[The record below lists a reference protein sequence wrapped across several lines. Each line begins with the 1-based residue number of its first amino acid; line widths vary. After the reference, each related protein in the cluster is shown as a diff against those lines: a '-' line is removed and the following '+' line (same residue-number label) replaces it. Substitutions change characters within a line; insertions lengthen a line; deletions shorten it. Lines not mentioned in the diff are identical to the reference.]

1 MSSFQGSGMPPFLED
16 FTRRL
21 LQGAFDRTKD
31 PLPGGIPKQT
41 IVGMQPLQTGAI
53 AEMAKGFGLD
63 PVTGRRVGQTQV
75 DPEFQRAQD
84 AIGAAQQA
92 VTAGLQTTTMGIP
105 SLQAAQAQFD
115 PSTSNYQQFF
125 DQYQKDV
132 TKEALKQMD
141 EQAAVAQQNLAT
153 QAQKAGAFGGSR
165 MGVQEAELAKN
176 LQDIKSRRIFQD
188 LSQNFQQA
196 QAKAMNTFESAAQ
209 RRLKAAPQFA
219 NVGRF
224 QAGIGAQGAGLGLQ
238 GANLA
243 QQQFALQQQGL
254 GSLFGIGQQ
263 QQALAQQQ
271 EAERFRQDVETQQEG
286 LKRLGFFSDILRG
299 VPSSGQQLTASPP
312 VFTNPLLG
320 ALGLGLGTFNL
331 FTGGQNA
338 GDAFSLMN

>member
-1 MSSFQGSGMPPFLED
+1 MSVFQGSGMPPFLEE
-16 FTRRL
+16 FTRNL
-21 LQGAFDRTKD
+21 LQGAFDRTQQ

-41 IVGMQPLQTGAI
+41 IVGMQPFQTGTI
-53 AEMAKGFGLD
+53 EEMARSFGLD
-63 PVTGRRVGQTQV
+63 PTTGKRVGQASFE
-75 DPEFQRAQD
+75 PAFKEAQD
-84 AIGAAQQA
+84 A
-92 VTAGLQTTTMGIP
+92 VRAGLQTTTMGIP

-115 PSTSNYQQFF
+115 PSTSNYQQFK
-125 DQYQKDV
+125 DQYQQDV
-132 TKEALKQMD
+132 TNEALKQMD
-141 EQAAVAQQNLAT
+141 EQAAIAQQNLAT

-224 QAGIGAQGAGLGLQ
+224 QAGIGAQGAGLG
-238 GANLA
+238 A
-243 QQQFALQQQGL
+243 QQFGLEQRGL
-254 GSLFGIGQQ
+254 GALFGIGQQ
-263 QQALAQQQ
+263 QQALKQA
-271 EAERFRQDVETQQEG
+271 EAAEQFRQDQETQQEG

-299 VPSSGQQLTASPP
+299 VPSSGQAITMQQPT
-312 VFTNPLLG
+312 FTNPLLG

-331 FTGGQNA
+331 FGGGA
-338 GDAFSLMN
+338 GPGGFDLINT

>member
-1 MSSFQGSGMPPFLED
+1 MSVFQGSGMPPFLED

-21 LQGAFDRTKD
+21 LQGAFDRTQQ

-41 IVGMQPLQTGAI
+41 IVGMQPLQTGTI
-53 AEMAKGFGLD
+53 AEMAKSFGLD
-63 PVTGRRVGQTQV
+63 PTTGKRVGQASF
-75 DPEFQRAQD
+75 DPAFKEALDTVRA
-84 AIGAAQQA
+84 G
-92 VTAGLQTTTMGIP
+92 VQTTTMGIP

-125 DQYQKDV
+125 NQYQQDV
-132 TKEALKQMD
+132 TNEALKQMD
-141 EQAAVAQQNLAT
+141 EQAAQAQQNLAT

-165 MGVQEAELAKN
+165 MAVQEAELAKN

-224 QAGIGAQGAGLGLQ
+224 QAGIGAQGAGLG
-238 GANLA
+238 A
-243 QQQFALQQQGL
+243 QQFGLEQRGL
-254 GSLFGIGQQ
+254 GALFGIGQQ
-263 QQALAQQQ
+263 QQALKQA
-271 EAERFRQDVETQQEG
+271 EAAEQFRQDQETQQEG

-299 VPSSGQQLTASPP
+299 VPSSGQALTMQQPT
-312 VFTNPLLG
+312 FTNPLLG
-320 ALGLGLGTFNL
+320 ALGLGLGTFNI
-331 FTGGQNA
+331 FGGENA
-338 GDAFSLMN
+338 GAGFDLIN

>member
-1 MSSFQGSGMPPFLED
+1 MSTFQGSGMPPFLED

-21 LQGAFDRTKD
+21 LQGAFDRTQQ
-31 PLPGGIPKQT
+31 PLPGGIPKQQ
-41 IVGMQPLQTGAI
+41 IVGMQPLQTGSI
-53 AEMAKGFGLD
+53 AEMAKSFGLD
-63 PVTGRRVGQTQV
+63 PTTGQRTGTASFE
-75 DPEFQRAQD
+75 PAFQRAQD
-84 AIGAAQQA
+84 SITDAQDA
-92 VTAGLQTTTMGIP
+92 VKAGLQTTTMGIP

-132 TKEALKQMD
+132 TNEALKQMD
-141 EQAAVAQQNLAT
+141 EQAAVAQSNLAT

-224 QAGIGAQGAGLGLQ
+224 QAGIGAQGAGLGNQ
-238 GANLA
+238 GAQLAA
-243 QQQFALQQQGL
+243 QQFGLDQRGL
-254 GSLFGIGQQ
+254 GALFGIGQQ
-263 QQALAQQQ
+263 QQALAQAQA
-271 EAERFRQDVETQQEG
+271 AEQFRQDQETQQEG

-299 VPSSGQQLTASPP
+299 VPSSGQALTMQQPT
-312 VFTNPLLG
+312 FTNPLLG
-320 ALGLGLGTFNL
+320 ALGLGLGTFNI
-331 FTGGQNA
+331 FGGDSSGA
-338 GDAFSLMN
+338 GFDLINT

>member
-1 MSSFQGSGMPPFLED
+1 MSVFQGSGMPPFLEE
-16 FTRRL
+16 FTRNL
-21 LQGAFDRTKD
+21 LQGAFDRTQQ

-41 IVGMQPLQTGAI
+41 IVGMQPFQTGTI
-53 AEMAKGFGLD
+53 EEMARSFGLD
-63 PVTGRRVGQTQV
+63 PTTGKRVGQASFE
-75 DPEFQRAQD
+75 PAFKEAQD
-84 AIGAAQQA
+84 A
-92 VTAGLQTTTMGIP
+92 VRAGLQTTTMGIP

-115 PSTSNYQQFF
+115 PSTSNYQQFK
-125 DQYQKDV
+125 DQYQQDV
-132 TKEALKQMD
+132 TNEALKQMD
-141 EQAAVAQQNLAT
+141 EQAAIAQQNLAT

-224 QAGIGAQGAGLGLQ
+224 QAGIGAQGAGLG
-238 GANLA
+238 A
-243 QQQFALQQQGL
+243 QQFGLEQRGL
-254 GSLFGIGQQ
+254 GALFGIGQQ
-263 QQALAQQQ
+263 QQALKQA
-271 EAERFRQDVETQQEG
+271 EAAEQFRQDQETQQEG

-299 VPSSGQQLTASPP
+299 VPSSGQAITMQQPT
-312 VFTNPLLG
+312 FTNPLLG

-331 FTGGQNA
+331 FGGDNSGA
-338 GDAFSLMN
+338 GFDLIS